1 MKEIEITIKEESL
14 VINYSVDLTNLKAR
28 ISSVTR
34 SKHFETECKFHELPC
49 YVVAAVQIMV
59 GEIE

>member
-28 ISSVTR
+28 ISSATR
-34 SKHFETECKFHELPC
+34 GKHFETECKFHELPC
-49 YVVAAVQIMV
+49 YVIAAVQIMV